1 MSENQ
6 NIEYKQSWRDEYL
19 KWVCGFANA
28 SGGKI
33 YIGKDDSGEV
43 VGVSDFKSL
52 LVDIPNKV
60 KDILGIMVDV
70 NLFSEGILHFLEIV
84 ITPYPYPINYKGQY
98 YYRSGSSKLELKGAS
113 LNKFLMEKIGKR
125 WDGIPIPE
133 CKLSD
138 LNNEIIIEYKEKAS
152 RSGRI
157 YSEVLKDTNEILLEN
172 LHLLEN
178 KIVKRAAIL
187 LFHKQPEKYIQG
199 AYIKIGFFQ
208 EDDDLVF
215 QDEVHGS
222 LIEQIDKTN
231 DLLKTKYTANLISYS
246 VVNRV
251 EESLF
256 PEFSVRE
263 ALLNA
268 IAHKDYSDGTPIQ
281 ISVYSDH
288 IVFWNPGQ
296 LPENWTVEYL
306 MKKHPSKPFNPDVAN
321 SLFRCGYIEA
331 WGRGTLKMI
340 RESVEKHTLPP
351 IFNFDYSG
359 FMVTLFK
366 DAASLMSKE
375 GVPDNLIKIVE
386 FVLKN
391 GNVKNKDVQELL
403 SVSKATASRLLK
415 ELDGKWLER
424 EGETGRGTKY
434 VIKGLIKG

>member
-1 MSENQ
+1 
-6 NIEYKQSWRDEYL
+6 
-19 KWVCGFANA
+19 
-28 SGGKI
+28 
-33 YIGKDDSGEV
+33 
-43 VGVSDFKSL
+43 
-52 LVDIPNKV
+52 
-60 KDILGIMVDV
+60 
-70 NLFSEGILHFLEIV
+70 
-84 ITPYPYPINYKGQY
+84 
-98 YYRSGSSKLELKGAS
+98 
-113 LNKFLMEKIGKR
+113 MEKIGKR

-231 DLLKTKYTANLISYS
+231 DLLKTKYIANLISYS